1 MTANEI
7 IDAIFHIAP
16 NAEFSLIEDDLT
28 TLKWDSIDID
38 RPADKD
44 IIAAIP
50 LAKKAKEDA
59 AAEKAAT
66 KAAIL
71 AKLGLTQDE
80 VTALLA

>member
-16 NAEFSLIEDDLT
+16 NAEFSLIEDDLS
-28 TLKWDSIDID
+28 TLKWDSTDIE
-38 RPADKD
+38 RPSDED
-44 IIAAIP
+44 IVAAIP
-50 LAKKAKEDA
+50 LAKTAKETV
-59 AAEKAAT
+59 AAEKAAA

>member
-16 NAEFSLIEDDLT
+16 NAEFSFIENDLS
-28 TLKWDSIDID
+28 TLKWDSTDID
-38 RPADKD
+38 RPSDKD

-50 LAKKAKEDA
+50 LAKKAKENA
-59 AAEKAAT
+59 AADKAST